1 MNYISNIIKIFLD
14 LTNVSNMDMIIASHE
29 SINGHYDKLNKMF
42 KENSYQITEEEREKY
57 IELYC
62 LNKIN

>member
-1 MNYISNIIKIFLD
+1 
-14 LTNVSNMDMIIASHE
+14 
-29 SINGHYDKLNKMF
+29 MF

-62 LNKIN
+62 LNKINKK

>member
-1 MNYISNIIKIFLD
+1 
-14 LTNVSNMDMIIASHE
+14 MDMIVASHE

-42 KENSYQITEEEREKY
+42 KENSYKITEEERLKY

-62 LNKIN
+62 LNKIS